1 MKAQHLQTLKQIA
14 LMGGIHDFVS
24 VSSAELGRIMSIS
37 QQSASKRILELL
49 DMGLMS
55 RDLGTRSQRMK
66 LTKEGVDALTAEYA
80 DYKRIFEI
88 KDKFSISGSVTT
100 GLGEGQYYVQQ
111 KEYKK
116 QFEEKLWFQ
125 PFEGTLNIRLG
136 PAEMYKL
143 NILEDSEGI
152 LIRGFESKG
161 RSFGDVKCFS
171 AKLRDVECAVIM
183 PVRSHHSDVLEVI
196 SKHHLR
202 SRFGL
207 EDGNIVEL
215 TVFL

>member
-1 MKAQHLQTLKQIA
+1 
-14 LMGGIHDFVS
+14 MGGIHDFVTI
-24 VSSAELGRIMSIS
+24 SSAGLGRTMSIS

-49 DMGLMS
+49 DLGLMS
-55 RDLGTRSQRMK
+55 RDLGTRAQRLK
-66 LTKEGVDALTAEYA
+66 LTKEGVEALTREYA
-80 DYKRIFEI
+80 DYKKIFEL
-88 KDKFSISGSVTT
+88 KDRLTISGTVTT

-111 KEYKK
+111 KEYKD

-125 PFEGTLNIRLG
+125 PYEGTLNIKLG
-136 PAEMYKL
+136 SSDVFKL

-152 LIRGFESKG
+152 VIKGFESKG
-161 RSFGDVKCFS
+161 RSFGDVKCFP
-171 AKLRDVECAVIM
+171 AKMKNVECAVIM
-183 PVRSHHSDVLEVI
+183 PVRSHHTDVIEVI

-202 SRFGL
+202 STLGV

>member
-1 MKAQHLQTLKQIA
+1 
-14 LMGGIHDFVS
+14 MGGIHDFVS

-49 DMGLMS
+49 DWGLMS
-55 RDLGTRSQRMK
+55 RDLGTRSQRIK
-66 LTKEGVDALTAEYA
+66 LTKEGVEALTSEYA

-88 KDKFSISGSVTT
+88 KDKFTISGSVTT
-100 GLGEGQYYVQQ
+100 GLREGQYYVQQ

-125 PFEGTLNIRLG
+125 PYEGTLNIKLST
-136 PAEMYKL
+136 AEMFKL

-152 LIRGFESKG
+152 LIAGFESRG

-202 SRFGL
+202 SRLGL

>member
-1 MKAQHLQTLKQIA
+1 
-14 LMGGIHDFVS
+14 MGGIHDFVS
-24 VSSAELGRIMSIS
+24 VSSSELGRTMSIS

-49 DMGLMS
+49 ELGLMS
-55 RDLGTRSQRMK
+55 RDLGTRAQRIR
-66 LTKEGVDALTAEYA
+66 LTKEGVEALTSEYA

-88 KDKFSISGSVTT
+88 KDVLAISGLVTT

-111 KEYKK
+111 REYKE

-125 PFEGTLNIRLG
+125 PYEGTLNIKIG
-136 PAEMYKL
+136 GSEAFKL
-143 NILEDSEGI
+143 NVLENSEGI
-152 LIRGFESKG
+152 LIGGFESKG
-161 RSFGDVKCFS
+161 RSFGDVKCFP
-171 AKLRDVECAVIM
+171 AKMRDVECAVIM

-202 SRFGL
+202 SRLGL

-215 TVFL
+215 TIFL

>member
-1 MKAQHLQTLKQIA
+1 MKPQHLQTLKQIA

-24 VSSAELGRIMSIS
+24 ISSSGLGRTMSIS

-49 DMGLMS
+49 DLGLMS
-55 RDLGTRSQRMK
+55 RDLGTRAQRLK
-66 LTKEGVDALTAEYA
+66 LTKEGVETLTREYAEY
-80 DYKRIFEI
+80 KKILEL
-88 KDKFSISGSVTT
+88 KDRLTISGTVTT

-111 KEYKK
+111 KEYKD
-116 QFEEKLWFQ
+116 QFGEKLWFE
-125 PFEGTLNIRLG
+125 PYEGTLNIKLG
-136 PAEMYKL
+136 SSDVFKL

-152 LIRGFESKG
+152 LIKGFESKG
-161 RSFGDVKCFS
+161 RSFGDVKCFP
-171 AKLRDVECAVIM
+171 AKMKNVECAVIM
-183 PVRSHHSDVLEVI
+183 PVRSHHTDVLEVI

-202 SRFGL
+202 SILGV